1 MMVQCPVRPI
11 QADPRPCT
19 GGACLT
25 AVYCG
30 RCFTDRELDRI
41 REMARLLPS
50 RRAISRAFCTEFGW
64 RKPDGGLKDMS
75 CSVALLRMHRDG
87 LIPLPPPQHVV
98 TSAVRTSFGEALPTP
113 PEPRLEG
120 SRGDIARLTLDRIQ
134 GPTDSRHWNDLVA
147 RYHYLGYS
155 PLPGAQLRYFIH
167 GDGALLGVLG
177 FGAAAWK
184 IAPRDEFIG
193 WSPEQR
199 QARLHLVVNN
209 ARFLLLPWVS
219 IRFLASSVLALAA
232 RYACRP
238 LLLET
243 FVGSERFAG
252 TSYRAANWIY
262 VAQKREDRHVAV
274 VTVLGPGNP
283 LFLDP
288 RVVPRRD
295 VHVQRYQQAIPDRH
309 RCHRRPNGGQSP
321 CALLS
326 HDLLPSHRSRGLIQ
340 PLAQRGRRR
349 HHVQAYGPTKDFVFP
364 VRLDMVE
371 VVLAKAQQPDVG
383 THHLTMADLRRR
395 VVRQSRGVQTGV
407 PWRCLQPLANHG
419 QASVRREDL
428 FGFLDDKRQRRVLIS
443 RVRVMGR
450 G

>member
-1 MMVQCPVRPI
+1 MMIQCPVTPI
-11 QADPRPCT
+11 QAGPRSDT
-19 GGACLT
+19 GGASLT

-98 TSAVRTSFGEALPTP
+98 TSAARTSFGEALSTP

-184 IAPRDEFIG
+184 IAPRDDFIG

-232 RYACRP
+232 RQLPDDWAARYAYRP

-243 FVGSERFAG
+243 FVESARFAG

-262 VAQKREDRHVAV
+262 VGRTQGRGKLDRHKLRAK
-274 VTVLGPGNP
+274 PIK
-283 LFLDP
+283 DI
-288 RVVPRRD
+288 
-295 VHVQRYQQAIPDRH
+295 Y
-309 RCHRRPNGGQSP
+309 
-321 CALLS
+321 
-326 HDLLPSHRSRGLIQ
+326 LLPLDRRFRSLLTE
-340 PLAQRGRRR
+340 PLPHPSSPQ
-349 HHVQAYGPTKDFVFP
+349 
-364 VRLDMVE
+364 
-371 VVLAKAQQPDVG
+371 
-383 THHLTMADLRRR
+383 LT
-395 VVRQSRGVQTGV
+395 
-407 PWRCLQPLANHG
+407 
-419 QASVRREDL
+419 E
-428 FGFLDDKRQRRVLIS
+428 
-443 RVRVMGR
+443 
-450 G
+450 